1 MDMMRPKP
9 RLLQKYVSCLAM
21 GGDMG
26 LEAFSCELN
35 VVTGLRLPLF
45 VGSLRVR

>member
-9 RLLQKYVSCLAM
+9 RLLQQYVSCLAM

-35 VVTGLRLPLF
+35 AVTGLRLPLF